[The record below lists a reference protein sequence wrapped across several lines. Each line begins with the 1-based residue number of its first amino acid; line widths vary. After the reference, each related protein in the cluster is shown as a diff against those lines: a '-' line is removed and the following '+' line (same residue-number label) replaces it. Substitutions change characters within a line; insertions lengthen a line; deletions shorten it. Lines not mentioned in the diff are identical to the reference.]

1 MNRVYYFK
9 DGTTVS
15 TWWDK
20 HSRNWI
26 TAVKD
31 EEGNQIG
38 DADFAGC
45 KETALANHNARV
57 KEKNDKNVRSI
68 RSRS

>member
-45 KETALANHNARV
+45 K
-57 KEKNDKNVRSI
+57 
-68 RSRS
+68 